1 MYLKTNNNDHIVSQ
15 FEAQVVRYPGS
26 IALRDNEIE
35 YTYQDLNSKVN
46 QFAACL
52 KDRSVQAGDFV
63 AVYLEPSAD
72 FILCILSI
80 LKVGAAYVP
89 LDISAPANRLR
100 DILTDAE
107 PKLLLTAATQASVF
121 QSFQVEVCFVE
132 QLHMESIIYPNANV
146 NASIF
151 PDSPSYMMYT
161 SGTTGKPKGVVVL
174 HRGVINLV
182 RDNALNIGPMD
193 RMAQFSNLA
202 FDGSTFDIW
211 TPLLHGSTL
220 VIIQQDVRG
229 DYQKLGLLL
238 QSYQIK
244 YLFLP
249 TGYLHQ
255 LASTHPETLDILD
268 KIMIGGE
275 QINAQIIKTFIAY
288 RKARQLPIYL
298 VNGYGPTEAT
308 GHVCRQLIDETSNLD
323 DEFLSSIG
331 KPIENIE
338 LYILDEALN
347 PVSEGELCISG
358 LSLALGYH
366 HTSLDDG
373 KFITNPFRNDE
384 LYTRLY
390 RTGDKV
396 RRLPTGD
403 YVCLGRFDDQV
414 KIGGFRVHLNEIEQA
429 LMQHVAI
436 QFAAVTV
443 ELGGGMH
450 NLLTAYLVLTSK
462 NALLKADAIR
472 SFLKKKLPPYM
483 LPAKYVVVDQ
493 LPLTSTGKIDKKN
506 LDKMSHVNLSF
517 HDAASSGS
525 QIEETIKQIWQNLL
539 NRQGIEVEKNL
550 FELGANSLLL
560 TEACSR
566 INKELHVELQISDL
580 LAYPTIRHL
589 SDFLEGNSEIR
600 PKRSNHTN
608 TPDDI
613 AIIGM
618 SCRFP
623 KANSLNEFWER
634 LCQGEDCL
642 TRFDRQDADGMVY
655 VRGILTDIEQF
666 DAAFFGFNPMDASI
680 ADPQQRLFLECTW
693 EALEHAAVAPG
704 KLNTKLISVF
714 AGMSDSTYLH
724 ENLLK
729 NKWASQELDALQ
741 QRIATS
747 TSMLS
752 TQISY
757 RLNLKGKSVNV
768 NTACSTGLIA
778 VEQACQDLL
787 LGQSDIALAGASSI
801 VVPQLKPYSYQSGG
815 IVSPDGYCRPFSDKA
830 NGTVFSNGVGV
841 VVLKRLQDA
850 IEDNDTIYAVIKGRG
865 VNNDGIDKLGFSAP
879 SVHGQMSCIREALS
893 SANINPEDI
902 GFLEA
907 HGTATA
913 LGDVIEI
920 SALTSAY
927 REQTD
932 KSQYCALGSVK
943 ANIGHTDVAA
953 GIAGLIK
960 TTLCLYYKKI
970 PPLLHFNYPNTNL
983 SLNNSPFFINTTLID
998 WHSAGHRY
1006 AGVSSF
1012 GVGGTNIHL
1021 IVSEHA
1027 NKRVHESSNKEE
1039 VLILLSAKTEKT
1051 LEQKTQQFSDYL
1063 STTKQSLRDV
1073 AYTLQTGRENFK
1085 CRRFSI
1091 GKTVFD
1097 IQENLKKQPT
1107 VSLDETTQSGIVFLF
1122 SGQGSQY
1129 PRMAMELME
1138 SIPRFKTYLKEGMD
1152 LAKPYLN
1159 LDLIT
1164 LLLDGNS
1171 KELGAT
1177 EYAQPAL
1184 FIIEHAIARLLMDCG
1199 VYPTAFIG
1207 HSLGEYVAAC
1217 LSGVFTFE
1225 EAIALICKRGSLM
1238 AYAPKGGMLAIEC
1251 DVETCLAYQK
1261 IADVELALHN
1271 SNNHCVVAGSTEA
1284 INKLEQY
1291 LIQIGQVC
1299 QRLKVNHAFHS
1310 RLMEPLE
1317 QSFKALFTD
1326 IILSPPSIPIM
1337 SNVTGDWL
1345 SASEAMDP
1353 NYWYCH
1359 LRQTVQLCEGIE
1371 HLLSDKHFLF
1381 IEIGPGQS
1389 MCQLVRTMA
1398 QGAAKAVHTLPNH
1411 HHQVSDYC
1419 QLLNVFGEIWAHG
1432 IFVNFEPLYETRPRQ
1447 RVSLPTYPF
1456 QRQRYWLEPDHQSP
1470 LAILG
1475 QTRLYKP
1482 VWSSQKAYLQPVLLS
1497 SERLQQHS
1505 WIIFTDKSGFG
1516 EGLLTLLKRH
1526 HVEPIVIAMG
1536 AHYAQHTVTFF
1547 TINPKEK
1554 SHYQVLFRS
1563 IKNIIK
1569 KPIVLHTVSYPALMY
1584 DLYTTDAIDE
1594 QLALSLYSMVY
1605 LVQAYVEEI
1614 GAIVPLKLNLI
1625 TSGTQSVLG
1634 TEPIHPARATLHACP
1649 VIGQEYEAFK
1659 VKLIDLNPIEEPEG
1673 NVNLLNKILDLSL
1686 QDLKEFHTSSI
1697 LAYRNGYQWALLYTE
1712 IPKTQQKINRL
1723 KERGVYLLTGG
1734 LGGIALSCCEAI
1746 VGTVSNPTF
1755 ILFSRRSFIPK
1766 TEWKHALESKI
1777 HPQHE
1782 IINKLLELEKL
1793 GARCFIYQVDI
1804 TQGDQLG
1811 DVVRQCITRFG
1822 KIDGLIHTAGMVRPG
1837 LISTRSQSAMR
1848 NVLAPKIHGTHRLC
1862 EVFRDIPL
1870 DFVVLHSS
1878 LAALL
1883 GGLQQ
1888 LDYCAANAGLDAFSK
1903 SDLFPS
1909 SKFTL
1914 TINWNTWEEVGM
1926 AAKADHRGERTFLGQ
1941 GNDISS
1947 KQGKILFLK
1956 ALSGQDSQVAVSNVA
1971 IQLDTLM
1978 RPIDSFNVPSTK
1990 IERQNLAITTP
2001 YDAPCNDTENKL
2013 AQLWE
2018 DALGI
2023 TKIGRFDDFFALGGH
2038 SLKALGLIEKINK
2051 AFNCS
2056 ISTSQLY
2063 CTPTIQ
2069 TLGAVVVNDE
2079 KKSNSSLLIPLK
2091 KIEKSSSYLFLC
2103 HPISGLIDCFKPF
2116 VDQSDLPFS
2125 IYGLQAPD
2133 MGANNKLYENLSLMA
2148 EDYCAAIKT
2157 IQPKGPY
2164 FLMGYSFG
2172 GNVLYEVAHLL
2183 QQQGE
2188 EIKLLAMIDSWAI
2201 HSPVQQDE
2209 NYFKTQLQRLKLPES
2224 LLDLAWQREKLLL
2237 NHVSSNL
2244 KQDMVLFKAARL
2256 LDDYQLIDCFDNGW
2270 SICNKGKIRCYKI
2283 NGDHNTIMNAENIKT
2298 ILHFIHQEVVNT
2310 ADLIST

>member
-1 MYLKTNNNDHIVSQ
+1 MYSKTNDNDHIVSQ

-26 IALRDNEIE
+26 IALRDKEIE

-46 QFAACL
+46 QFTACL
-52 KDRSVQAGDFV
+52 KARSVKAGDFV
-63 AVYLEPSAD
+63 AVYLEPSTD

-89 LDISAPANRLR
+89 LDISAPANRLN
-100 DILTDAE
+100 DILTDAA
-107 PKLLLTAATQASVF
+107 PKLALTTSTQASVF
-121 QSFQVEVCFVE
+121 QSFQVEVCLVE
-132 QLHMESIIYPNANV
+132 QLHKESIIYPNTNL
-146 NASIF
+146 NTSIF

-161 SGTTGKPKGVVVL
+161 SGTTGKPKGVIVP

-182 RDNALNIGPMD
+182 RDNALNIGPMEC
-193 RMAQFSNLA
+193 MAQFSNLA

-211 TPLLHGSTL
+211 TPLLYGSTL

-229 DYQKLGLLL
+229 NYQKLRILLE
-238 QSYQIK
+238 SYQIK

-249 TGYLHQ
+249 TSYLHQ
-255 LASTHPETLDILD
+255 LASSHPETLDMLD
-268 KIMIGGE
+268 KILVGGE

-288 RKARQLPIYL
+288 RKAKQLPIYL
-298 VNGYGPTEAT
+298 VNGYGPTETT
-308 GHVCRQLIDETSNLD
+308 GHVCRQIIDETSKLS
-323 DEFLSSIG
+323 DEYLSSIG
-331 KPIENIE
+331 KPIKNVE

-358 LSLALGYH
+358 MSLALGYH
-366 HTSLDDG
+366 HPALGDE
-373 KFITNPFRNDE
+373 KFISNPFRKDE
-384 LYTRLY
+384 PYSKLY

-396 RRLPTGD
+396 KRSPTGD

-436 QFAAVTV
+436 QFAAVTL

-450 NLLTAYLVLTSK
+450 KLLTAYLVLTCK
-462 NALLKADAIR
+462 NALLKADTIR
-472 SFLKKKLPPYM
+472 LFLKKKLPPYM
-483 LPAKYVVVDQ
+483 IPAKYVVVDQ

-506 LDKMSHVNLSF
+506 LDKMSQTNLSF
-517 HDAASSGS
+517 HDAVSSGS
-525 QIEETIKQIWQNLL
+525 QIEETIKQIWQYLL
-539 NRQGIEVEKNL
+539 NRQQIEVDKNL

-566 INKELHVELQISDL
+566 INKAVCVRLRIADL

-589 SDFLEGNSEIR
+589 SDFLEGNSEMT
-600 PKRSNHTN
+600 PERSKHTN
-608 TPDDI
+608 RSDDI

-623 KANSLNEFWER
+623 KANGLDEFWER

-642 TRFDRQDADGMVY
+642 TRFDIQDADGMVS
-655 VRGILTDIEQF
+655 VRGILTDIEKF
-666 DAAFFGFNPMDASI
+666 DAAFFGFSPMDASI

-704 KLNTKLISVF
+704 RINTKLISVF

-724 ENLLK
+724 ENLL
-729 NKWASQELDALQ
+729 NNNWASQELDALQ

-801 VVPQLKPYSYQSGG
+801 VVPQMKPYSYQSGS

-850 IEDNDTIYAVIKGRG
+850 IEDSDTIYAVIKGRG
-865 VNNDGIDKLGFSAP
+865 VSNDGMDKLGFSAP

-893 SANINPEDI
+893 TANINPEDI
-902 GFLEA
+902 GLLEA

-920 SALTSAY
+920 SALTSTY

-960 TTLCLYYKKI
+960 TALCLYYKKI

-998 WHSAGHRY
+998 WNSEGQRY

-1021 IVSEHA
+1021 ILSEYVK
-1027 NKRVHESSNKEE
+1027 KRVHESSNEEE
-1039 VLILLSAKTEKT
+1039 VLLLLSAKTEKS
-1051 LEQKTQQFSDYL
+1051 LEQTTQQFSYYL

-1085 CRRFSI
+1085 WRRFSV
-1091 GKTVFD
+1091 GKTVLD

-1107 VSLDETTQSGIVFLF
+1107 VALDETIQSNIVFLF

-1138 SIPRFKTYLKEGMD
+1138 SIPRLKNYLKKGME

-1159 LDLIT
+1159 LDLLT
-1164 LLLDGNS
+1164 LLRDGNS
-1171 KELGAT
+1171 KELELT

-1184 FIIEHAIARLLMDCG
+1184 FIIEYAIARLLMDCG

-1217 LSGVFTFE
+1217 LSGVFSFE
-1225 EAIALICKRGSLM
+1225 DAIALICKRGRLM
-1238 AYAPKGGMLAIEC
+1238 ANAPKGGMLAIEC
-1251 DVETCLAYQK
+1251 DVETCLVYQK

-1284 INKLEQY
+1284 INKLEQH
-1291 LIQIGQVC
+1291 LIETRQVF
-1299 QRLKVNHAFHS
+1299 QRLKVSHAFHS

-1345 SASEAMDP
+1345 LATEAMDP

-1359 LRQTVQLCEGIE
+1359 LRQTVQFCKGIE
-1371 HLLSDKHFLF
+1371 HLLSNKHFLF
-1381 IEIGPGQS
+1381 IETGPGQS
-1389 MCQLVRTMA
+1389 MCQLVKSIA
-1398 QGAAKAVHTLPNH
+1398 NGSAKLVHTLPNH
-1411 HHQVSDYC
+1411 HQKVSDYC
-1419 QLLNVFGEIWAHG
+1419 QLLTGLGEIWANG
-1432 IFVNFEPLYETRPRQ
+1432 ISINFEPLYEKRSRQ

-1470 LAILG
+1470 LTLSEQA
-1475 QTRLYKP
+1475 RLYKP
-1482 VWSSQKAYLQPVLLS
+1482 VWSSQKAYLQSVLLS

-1505 WIIFTDKSGFG
+1505 WIIFTDKSGLG
-1516 EGLLTLLKRH
+1516 EGLMKLLKRH
-1526 HVEPIVIAMG
+1526 SIQPIVIVMG
-1536 AHYAQHTVTFF
+1536 THYEQHLTSF

-1563 IKNIIK
+1563 IKDLVK
-1569 KPIVLHTVSYPALMY
+1569 KPIVFHTVSYPALTY
-1584 DLYTTDAIDE
+1584 GLHTTDAIDE
-1594 QLALSLYSMVY
+1594 QLTLSLYSVVY
-1605 LVQAYVEEI
+1605 LAQAYVEIVGE
-1614 GAIVPLKLNLI
+1614 VPLKLNLI
-1625 TSGTQSVLG
+1625 TSGTQRVLG
-1634 TEPIHPARATLHACP
+1634 AEAIHPARATLQACR
-1649 VIGQEYEAFK
+1649 VIGQEYEAFE
-1659 VKLIDLNPIEEPEG
+1659 VKLIDLNPDELPES
-1673 NVNLLNKILDLSL
+1673 NLNLLNKILDLSL
-1686 QDLKEFHTSSI
+1686 QDLKEFHTASI
-1697 LAYRNGYQWALLYTE
+1697 LAYRNGYQWVLMYTE
-1712 IPKTQQKINRL
+1712 IPKIQQKINRL

-1746 VGTVSNPTF
+1746 IETVSSPTF

-1766 TEWKHALESKI
+1766 NEWEHALESKI

-1782 IINKLLELEKL
+1782 TINKLLELEKL
-1793 GARCFIYQVDI
+1793 GAKCFIYQVDI
-1804 TQGDQLG
+1804 TQGAHLG
-1811 DVVRQCITRFG
+1811 DVVHQCITRFG
-1822 KIDGLIHTAGMVRPG
+1822 KIDGLIHTAGVVNPG
-1837 LISTRSQSAMR
+1837 LISTRSQSVMCK
-1848 NVLAPKIHGTHRLC
+1848 VLAPKIHGTHRLC
-1862 EVFRDIPL
+1862 QVFRDIPL

-1883 GGLQQ
+1883 GGFQQ
-1888 LDYCAANAGLDAFSK
+1888 LDYCAANAGLDAFAK

-1914 TINWNTWEEVGM
+1914 TINWNTWEKVGM
-1926 AAKADHRGERTFLGQ
+1926 AAKAAHRGELTFLGQ
-1941 GNDISS
+1941 GNDISP
-1947 KQGKILFLK
+1947 KQGKTLFLE

-1971 IQLDTLM
+1971 IRLDTPM
-1978 RPIDSFNVPSTK
+1978 RPIVSFSAPCTK
-1990 IERQNLAITTP
+1990 IERQNLTITTP
-2001 YDAPCNDTENKL
+2001 FDAPFNDTEIKL

-2023 TKIGRFDDFFALGGH
+2023 TKIGRFDNFFALGGH

-2063 CTPTIQ
+2063 STPTIK

-2079 KKSNSSLLIPLK
+2079 KKSNSSLLTPLK
-2091 KIEKSSSYLFLC
+2091 KIKKSPSCLFLC
-2103 HPISGLIDCFKPF
+2103 HPVIGLIDCFKPF
-2116 VDQSDLPFS
+2116 VEQSDLPFS

-2133 MGANNKLYENLSLMA
+2133 MGANNRLYESLLLMA

-2172 GNVLYEVAHLL
+2172 GNVLYEVAHVL

-2188 EIKLLAMIDSWAI
+2188 EIKLLAMIDSWSV
-2201 HSPVQQDE
+2201 HSQVQQDE
-2209 NYFKTQLQRLKLPES
+2209 SYFKTQLQRLKLPES
-2224 LLDLAWQREKLLL
+2224 LLDLAWKREKLLL
-2237 NHVSSNL
+2237 NHVHSNL
-2244 KQDMVLFKAARL
+2244 NQDIVLFKAAHL

-2270 SICNKGKIRCYKI
+2270 SICNRGRIRCYKI

-2298 ILHFIHQEVVNT
+2298 ILHFIHQEIVNT
-2310 ADLIST
+2310 TDLISI